1 MSYTALDYSTPIK
14 ASDLAAATVD
24 GQWKISTV
32 FRYVTPPDWP
42 KSLQVDEYADLI
54 AHGFRVY
61 LLDEGTAD
69 YMVNGSYAGFAGGA
83 TRARERR
90 ARANQIGATGPIFY
104 SLDIGAT
111 AEQIDVALEFL
122 AGAHSVDPGGVGAY
136 GEFAFVSKA
145 ADSGYPIFGTEGW
158 SKGQRDP
165 RAVAWQL
172 ARQIEVAGVTCDV
185 IDLNP
190 STAPSASTPEDDMPT
205 FSQGQL
211 NTGENAA
218 TVICVPPANF
228 GTAKWGN
235 VWFTLGCDFG
245 DTDVRVAIY
254 THGKGWSEIDQDI
267 HLTADGD
274 RVNPHGGPLPQAVQ
288 KISVRRLGNPDV
300 PVGYLIEAAAA

>member
-14 ASDLAAATVD
+14 AADLAAATVD
-24 GQWKISTV
+24 GLWKINTV
-32 FRYVTPPDWP
+32 FRYITSPDWP
-42 KSLQVDEYADLI
+42 KSLQADEYADLI
-54 AHGFRVY
+54 AHNFRVF
-61 LLDEGTAD
+61 LLDEGTDD
-69 YMVNGSYAGFAGGA
+69 YMVAGSYAGFAGGA

-111 AEQIDVALEFL
+111 QEQIDTALEFL
-122 AGAHSVDPGGVGAY
+122 AGAHSVDPGGVAAY
-136 GEFAFVSKA
+136 GEYAFVTKA
-145 ADSGYPIFGTEGW
+145 ADSGYPILGTEGW

-190 STAPSASTPEDDMPT
+190 SAPSESTPEDDMPA
-205 FSQGQL
+205 FSEGQIK
-211 NTGENAA
+211 TGPDAE

-228 GTAKWGN
+228 GKAGWGN
-235 VWFTLGCDFG
+235 VWFSLGCDFG
-245 DTDVRVAIY
+245 DADVRVAVY
-254 THGKGWSEIDQDI
+254 THDKGWSEIDQDI
-267 HLTADGD
+267 HVTAAGD

-288 KISVRRLGNPDV
+288 KISVKRLTNPDV
-300 PVGYLIEAAAA
+300 PMAYLIEATAA